1 MSYPKRIL
9 TNSLKRSLK
18 TSSTGDLNSGV
29 ISMKV
34 LHKKGAEMAYRV
46 IERYID
52 NWYGKEC
59 DAEYIEQCQ
68 REGIPEEDIKHM
80 VNEYGMEV
88 TELLEEI

>member
-1 MSYPKRIL
+1 
-9 TNSLKRSLK
+9 
-18 TSSTGDLNSGV
+18 
-29 ISMKV
+29 
-34 LHKKGAEMAYRV
+34 MAYRV

-59 DAEYIEQCQ
+59 DTEYIEKCQ
-68 REGIPEEDIKHM
+68 KEGIPEEDIKHM